1 MAKNLGKVVVA
12 EGVED
17 SECLKR
23 IKMLK
28 INQCQGYHFSKA
40 LPYEDLL
47 SQFKRINS

>member
-28 INQCQGYHFSKA
+28 IKQCQGYHFSKA
-40 LPYEDLL
+40 LPYEGFIE
-47 SQFKRINS
+47 SVQAY